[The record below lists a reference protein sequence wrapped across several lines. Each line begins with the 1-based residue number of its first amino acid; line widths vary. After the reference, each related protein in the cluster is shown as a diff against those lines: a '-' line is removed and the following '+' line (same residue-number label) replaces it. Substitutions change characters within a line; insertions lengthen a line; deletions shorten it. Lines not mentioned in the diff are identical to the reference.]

1 MQNIFRG
8 KWWTNKSLIYKKLLK
23 GKIAMMVALRDG
35 QLDIDEKRTLSTLQV
50 YRGGV
55 RGSAP
60 PLKILANKK
69 IYLKGT

>member
-1 MQNIFRG
+1 M
-8 KWWTNKSLIYKKLLK
+8 LK

-50 YRGGV
+50 YRGGGE
-55 RGSAP
+55 RQYP

-69 IYLKGT
+69 IYLKGTGFLP